1 MDSNPTPVTLK
12 LNRQWG
18 GEAFGRATITIGGHD
33 MNRLFVGASIIALSA
48 LGGTAASAAEAAA
61 ASADASSS
69 LDELIVTGTRATGMK
84 AADSPAP
91 IQVLGATALKQV
103 AQPDLIQAIAQNL
116 PSFNAQ
122 AFGGDAANLTL
133 SAALRGLSPN
143 DTLVL
148 VNGKRRHATANLAV
162 LGGSPYSGSATADL
176 GLIPVGAIDH
186 IEVLQDGA
194 AAQYGSDAVAGVV
207 NIILKSNDSGGS
219 LSATGGEYYKGDG
232 QTGAWSFNNGM
243 KLGDKGFVNVTL
255 EERYHDFST
264 TGGADR
270 RLYDIN
276 GKILP
281 TLSAVDAGV
290 ANQPGAPRVNLING
304 DAQYNIYNLF
314 YNAGYDLGAGITL
327 YSSGSYSHRDA
338 NSYENYRVPSKIS
351 GTTSLGVKYYPL
363 PTGFSPTESLVEDD
377 YAFTGGIK
385 GEVSGWS
392 WDLSTTFGQDNDDIY
407 TKNSANAQ
415 LFPVL
420 AAVSA
425 TPIVPQRDFYDGTFR
440 AAEWTSNLDIVKSF
454 EAGMAKPLVLA
465 FGAEVRQ
472 DKFTIVAGEPSSY
485 YGAGAQSF
493 TGYDPSNAG
502 THSRNDY
509 AGYIDLAAD
518 PITNLHLDLAGRYSH
533 YSDFGDA
540 TVGKL
545 TARYDFSPMIAVR
558 GTISNGFR
566 APTLQEEFYSG
577 TNVSPSS
584 ATVQLPANSSS
595 AVIAGFSPL
604 KPEKSNNY
612 SVGFVAHPMEDMQ
625 ITIDAYQIDIT
636 DRIQTT
642 GFIYGSIV
650 SGGRNVVISQA
661 VLNAIAAH
669 GNTLDS
675 GISYAG
681 ISVFA
686 NAVDTR
692 TRGLEAT
699 LTYASDF
706 AAYGHVD
713 WSLGYNHNET
723 TVTKQ
728 LPLPAQDLSAAPTV
742 ITQTTLLS
750 SSALTGLT
758 TATPKDR
765 LVGSGF
771 WTLGK
776 WSVNLRES
784 IYGKSS
790 ELVST
795 ANVFTNL
802 QIPVAAITDL
812 TVAFKV
818 TEAIKLEAGANNL
831 FDKKP
836 PTVPNLSIGRPA
848 TGGNVWNA
856 PMTFSPYGINGGYY
870 YGRITLTY

>member
-1 MDSNPTPVTLK
+1 MNK
-12 LNRQWG
+12 LF
-18 GEAFGRATITIGGHD
+18 A
-33 MNRLFVGASIIALSA
+33 GASLVALATLTSSVA
-48 LGGTAASAAEAAA
+48 CAADAVAAA
-61 ASADASSS
+61 DAGPGVS
-69 LDELIVTGTRATGMK
+69 EVIVTGTRATGMK

-133 SAALRGLSPN
+133 SAALRGLNPN

-148 VNGKRRHATANLAV
+148 INGKRRHSTSNLAV

-207 NIILKSNDSGGS
+207 NLILKSADHGGS
-219 LSATGGEYYKGDG
+219 ATVTGGEYYKGDG
-232 QTGAWSFNNGM
+232 KSGAWSFNNGM
-243 KLGDKGFVNVTL
+243 TLGDKGFVNFTL
-255 EERYHDFST
+255 EQRYHDFSV

-270 RLYDIN
+270 RLFDIN
-276 GKILP
+276 GKVLP
-281 TLSAVDAGV
+281 TLSTVDANVVNFPG
-290 ANQPGAPRVNLING
+290 QPVVNLING
-304 DAQYNIYNLF
+304 DAHYNIYNFF
-314 YNAGYDLGAGITL
+314 YNAGYDLGGGISV
-327 YSSGSYSHRDA
+327 YSTGSYSHRNAD
-338 NSYENYRVPSKIS
+338 SYENYRVPSKIS
-351 GTTSLGVKYYPL
+351 GKTSTGVTYFPL
-363 PTGFSPTESLVEDD
+363 PVGFNPTESLAEDD
-377 YAFTGGIK
+377 FAFTGGIK
-385 GEVSGWS
+385 GDFGGWA
-392 WDLSTTFGQDNDDIY
+392 WDLSTTYGQDKDDIY

-440 AAEWTSNLDIVKSF
+440 ASEWTTNLDVVKTFDVGAAS
-454 EAGMAKPLVLA
+454 PLTFA
-465 FGAEVRQ
+465 FGAETR
-472 DKFTIVAGEPSSY
+472 KNEFEIVAGEPSSY
-485 YGAGAQSF
+485 FGAGAQSF

-502 THSRNDY
+502 KHKRNDY
-509 AGYIDLAAD
+509 AGYVDFALD
-518 PITNLHLDLAGRYSH
+518 PIAGLHLDLAGRYSH
-533 YSDFGDA
+533 YSDFGEA

-545 TARYDFSPMIAVR
+545 TGRYDFNPMIAVR

-584 ATVQLPANSSS
+584 ATVQLPANSPS
-595 AVIAGFSPL
+595 AVIAGFQPL
-604 KPEKSNNY
+604 KPEKSRNY
-612 SVGFVAHPMEDMQ
+612 SVGFVAHPMDGLQ
-625 ITIDAYQIDIT
+625 ITVDAYQIDVD

-650 SGGRNVVISQA
+650 SGGKNVVISQA
-661 VLNAIAAH
+661 VLNAITAH

-681 ISVFA
+681 ISVFT

-706 AAYGHVD
+706 AEYGHVD

-723 TVTKQ
+723 KITKQ
-728 LPLPAQDLSAAPTV
+728 LPLPAQDFSAAPAV

-750 SSALTGLT
+750 PSALTGLT

-765 LVGSGF
+765 LVGGAY

-776 WSVNLRES
+776 WAVNLRES

-790 ELVST
+790 LLTST
-795 ANVFTNL
+795 ANVTTNL
-802 QIPVAAITDL
+802 EMPVAAITDL
-812 TVAFKV
+812 TVAYHI
-818 TEAIKLEAGANNL
+818 TEAIKIEGGANNL

-836 PTVPNLSIGRPA
+836 PNVPNLSIGRPA

-870 YGRITLTY
+870 YGRVTLTF

>member
-1 MDSNPTPVTLK
+1 MKNLY
-12 LNRQWG
+12 
-18 GEAFGRATITIGGHD
+18 A
-33 MNRLFVGASIIALSA
+33 GASLAVLAMLIS
-48 LGGTAASAAEAAA
+48 SAAA
-61 ASADASSS
+61 AADAAGTS
-69 LDELIVTGTRATGMK
+69 DVAELIVTGTRATGMK

-103 AQPDLIQAIAQNL
+103 GQPDLIQAIAQNL

-148 VNGKRRHATANLAV
+148 INGKRRHSTANLAV

-207 NIILKSNDSGGS
+207 NIILKNADHGGS
-219 LSATGGEYYKGDG
+219 ATATGGQYYAGGGKA
-232 QTGAWSFNNGM
+232 GAWSFNNGM
-243 KLGDKGFVNVTL
+243 TLGDKGFVNFTL
-255 EERYHDFST
+255 EERYHDFSSQ
-264 TGGADR
+264 GGADR

-276 GKILP
+276 GKLLT
-281 TLSAVDAGV
+281 TLNPVDAAGV
-290 ANQPGAPRVNLING
+290 VQQPGAPNVNLVNG
-304 DAQYNIYNLF
+304 DAHYNIYNFF
-314 YNAGYDLGAGITL
+314 YNAGYDLGGGIQI
-327 YSSGSYSHRDA
+327 YSDGSYSHRNAD
-338 NSYENYRVPSKIS
+338 SYENYRVPTKIS
-351 GTTSLGVKYYPL
+351 GITSTGVKYYPL
-363 PTGFSPTESLVEDD
+363 PTGFSPTESLAEDD
-377 YAFTGGIK
+377 FAFTGGVK
-385 GEVSGWS
+385 GEFNGWA
-392 WDLSTTFGQDNDDIY
+392 WDLSTTYGQDNDDIY

-440 AAEWTSNLDIVKSF
+440 SSEWTTNLDVVKSF
-454 EAGMAKPLVLA
+454 DVGMVKPLVFA
-465 FGAEVRQ
+465 FGAETRR

-502 THSRNDY
+502 THARNDY
-509 AGYIDLAAD
+509 AGYVDIAVDPLAG
-518 PITNLHLDLAGRYSH
+518 LHIDLAGRYSH
-533 YSDFGDA
+533 YSDFGEA

-545 TARYDFSPMIAVR
+545 TARYDFNPVFAVR

-584 ATVQLPANSSS
+584 ATVQLPANSPS

-604 KPEKSNNY
+604 KPEKSTNY
-612 SVGFVAHPMEDMQ
+612 SVGFVAHPAEGLQ
-625 ITIDAYQIDIT
+625 ITVDAYQIEIR

-642 GFIYGSIV
+642 GFLYGSDV
-650 SGGRNVVISQA
+650 SGGKNNVISQA
-661 VLNAIAAH
+661 ILNAITAH

-681 ISVFA
+681 ISVFT

-699 LTYASDF
+699 VTYASDF
-706 AAYGHVD
+706 GDYGHVD
-713 WSLGYNHNET
+713 WSVGYNHNET
-723 TVTKQ
+723 TVTK
-728 LPLPAQDLSAAPTV
+728 LAPLPPQDFSAVPTV
-742 ITQTTLLS
+742 ITQTSLLS
-750 SSALTGLT
+750 ASALSGLT
-758 TATPKDR
+758 TASPKDR
-765 LVGSGF
+765 VVGNAY
-771 WTLGK
+771 WTFGK

-795 ANVFTNL
+795 SNVTTEL
-802 QIPVAAITDL
+802 KIGVSPITDL
-812 TVAFKV
+812 NVSYRI
-818 TEAIKLEAGANNL
+818 TEAIKLDAGANNL
-831 FDKKP
+831 FDKMA
-836 PTVPNLSIGRPA
+836 PTVPNLSIGKPA

-870 YGRITLTY
+870 YGRVTLTF

>member
-1 MDSNPTPVTLK
+1 
-12 LNRQWG
+12 
-18 GEAFGRATITIGGHD
+18 
-33 MNRLFVGASIIALSA
+33 MNKLFVGASIVALSA
-48 LGGTAASAAEAAA
+48 LGATAAMAADAAA
-61 ASADASSS
+61 AGDGGHS

-103 AQPDLIQAIAQNL
+103 AQPDLIQAMAQNL

-148 VNGKRRHATANLAV
+148 VNGKRRHATSNLAV

-207 NIILKSNDSGGS
+207 NIILKSADNGGS
-219 LSATGGEYYKGDG
+219 ANVTGGEYYKGDG
-232 QTGAWSFNNGM
+232 KSGAWSFNNGM
-243 KLGDKGFVNVTL
+243 KLGDKGFVNFTL
-255 EERYHDFST
+255 EERYHDFSA

-270 RLYDIN
+270 RLFDIN

-290 ANQPGAPRVNLING
+290 ANFPGQPRVNLING
-304 DAQYNIYNLF
+304 DAHYNIYNFF
-314 YNAGYDLGAGITL
+314 YNAGYEIADGITL
-327 YSSGSYSHRDA
+327 YSDGSYSHRNAD
-338 NSYENYRVPSKIS
+338 SYENYRVPSKIS
-351 GTTSLGVKYYPL
+351 GTTSTGVKYYPL
-363 PTGFSPTESLVEDD
+363 PVGFNPTESLAEDD
-377 YAFTGGIK
+377 FAFTGGIK
-385 GEVSGWS
+385 GEFDGWA
-392 WDLSTTFGQDNDDIY
+392 WDLSTTYGQDNDDIY
-407 TKNSANAQ
+407 TKHSANAQ

-440 AAEWTSNLDIVKSF
+440 FSEWTTNLDVVKSF
-454 EAGMAKPLVLA
+454 DVGLAKPLVFA
-465 FGAEVRQ
+465 FGGETRR

-485 YGAGAQSF
+485 FGAGAQSF

-502 THSRNDY
+502 AHSRNDY
-509 AGYIDLAAD
+509 AGYVDLAAD
-518 PITNLHLDLAGRYSH
+518 PIENLHIDVAGRYSH
-533 YSDFGDA
+533 YSDFGEA

-545 TARYDFSPMIAVR
+545 TGRYDFNPMFAVR

-584 ATVQLPANSSS
+584 ATVQLPANSPS

-604 KPEKSNNY
+604 KPEKSTNY
-612 SVGFVAHPMEDMQ
+612 SIGFVVHPMDGMQ
-625 ITIDAYQIDIT
+625 ITIDAYQIDIRN
-636 DRIQTT
+636 RIQTT

-650 SGGRNVVISQA
+650 SGGKNVVISQA
-661 VLNAIAAH
+661 VLNAITAH

-681 ISVFA
+681 ISVFT

-706 AAYGHVD
+706 ADYGHVD
-713 WSLGYNHNET
+713 WTLGYNHNET
-723 TVTKQ
+723 TITKQ
-728 LPLPAQDLSAAPTV
+728 LPLPVQDLSAAPSV
-742 ITQTTLLS
+742 ITQTSLLS

-758 TATPKDR
+758 TATPKDK
-765 LVGSGF
+765 LVGNAY

-776 WSVNLRES
+776 WSVNLREAV
-784 IYGKSS
+784 YGKSS

-812 TVAFKV
+812 TVAYKI
-818 TEAIKLEAGANNL
+818 TESIKLEVGANNL

-836 PTVPNLSIGRPA
+836 PNVPNLVTPNRPA

-870 YGRITLTY
+870 YGRVTLSF